1 MNARDRLAFRRRHNM
16 TAAKD
21 DLIDALRLRYDHYSA
36 LSVFELA
43 RERANLADKP
53 AYEAAELRALRD
65 ALSKVGDRVQKVLA
79 RVDELLEDDADPKAS
94 RAKAKAES
102 VADKPADKLAEKPAN
117 KVVEKPADKPADKVA
132 DKPADKVADKTAD
145 KVADKT
151 ADKPLDKP
159 ASIETT
165 IVLRGVDAKEGDQ
178 VLVCGNGTA
187 LGDWDPALAR
197 PMVCAGD
204 EWRVAVQIDARSPL
218 AFKFLRRTPD
228 GEVTWEGGD
237 NREVPA
243 AERIEA
249 TWR

>member
-1 MNARDRLAFRRRHNM
+1 M

-53 AYEAAELRALRD
+53 AYEGAELRALRD

-79 RVDELLEDDADPKAS
+79 RVDELLEDDLDPKAS
-94 RAKAKAES
+94 RAKAKEPEPAKVEKVEKAEKAEK
-102 VADKPADKLAEKPAN
+102 VEKADKLEMTEAPA
-117 KVVEKPADKPADKVA
+117 KAADKVA
-132 DKPADKVADKTAD
+132 DKPADKVADKLAD
-145 KVADKT
+145 KVTDRV
-151 ADKPLDKP
+151 ADKPADKQ

-165 IVLRGVDAKEGDQ
+165 IILRGVDAKEGDQ

-197 PMVCAGD
+197 PMVRAGD

-237 NREVPA
+237 DREVPA